1 MNIGRNAVLV
11 AFFAIFQ
18 LQAKDIIKVHNE
30 SDFRVLATIY
40 CKSTNPLAKEL
51 ERKGDIVSIDPEA
64 TEKVIRPGKSLK
76 CKRHLV
82 IAFDER
88 QLPNKLTKN
97 DYAKLASIGVGIT
110 SGKRAFDNFYVTQK
124 EGRLKVESPLTW
136 VPKKVTQKLVT
147 DPWDEAVLAFKQSK
161 VKDHPLITQ
170 NPYDNY
176 VAHVRIGTDVPQQEA
191 TYLKKRRAHVQTALE
206 SFLGRKLN
214 GTFVPNI
221 SVANSGGGAR
231 ALISSIGFHVGAQKT
246 GLLDTIT
253 YDAGVSGGS
262 WFVALWLLSGMDP
275 ASFKAYMEPVA
286 ALGLN
291 PKRYSK
297 EDIQRI
303 NRAVMVR
310 SAIGQPVTLVT
321 VWGAML
327 GNRYLAPYGNRR
339 ENVLFSSLANAQ
351 HLTSGSFPFPILTA
365 VNGYDYD
372 VYRARTQMDW
382 FLFTPFEAGGAG
394 KWLGNRHIPMWS
406 VGRTFDLQG
415 SSLDFA
421 PEYDAGQLMGI
432 CGSAFAV
439 SYARAYEETV
449 KSWPVIGK
457 AIHYLIT
464 KLISS
469 RQAAYA
475 QKKRASAGKIP
486 NFAKGAPTPS
496 IVNKENLKLIDA
508 GLAFN
513 LPTPAVLHPPR
524 KADIIIM
531 FDASGSLE
539 KGASE
544 LKFSAEYAAFHK
556 LPFPKVDPKLASKQ
570 SISIFNDVNNKEVPS
585 VIYLPRIT
593 DKENVEYQYY
603 VPEKYTTDLPTT
615 KFQYDSREYDNL
627 SAVTEAN
634 VTHNIEA
641 IKQEISRVIEAHG
654 GFAD

>member
-1 MNIGRNAVLV
+1 MNNIRYAALA
-11 AFFAIFQ
+11 AFFITFQ
-18 LQAKDIIKVHNE
+18 MQAKDIIKVHNK
-30 SDFRVLATIY
+30 SDVRILATIY

-51 ERKGDIVSIDPEA
+51 ERKGDIISIDPGQA
-64 TEKVIRPGKSLK
+64 AQVIRPGKSLK

-82 IAFDER
+82 IAFDAS
-88 QLPNKLTKN
+88 QMPDKLPKK

-110 SGKRAFDNFYVTQK
+110 SGERAFDDFYVTQK
-124 EGRLKVESPLTW
+124 EGHLKVESPLTW
-136 VPKKVTQKLVT
+136 VPKKITEKLIT
-147 DPWDEAVLAFKQSK
+147 DPWDEAVLAFKQSQ
-161 VKDHPLITQ
+161 VKNHPLITQ
-170 NPYDNY
+170 NPYSNQ
-176 VAHVRIGTDVPQQEA
+176 VAHVRIGTNVPPQEA
-191 TYLKKRRAHVQTALE
+191 AYLQKRRAHVKTALE
-206 SFLGRKLN
+206 SLLGRKLN
-214 GTFVPNI
+214 GTFIPNI
-221 SVANSGGGAR
+221 SAINSGGGAR

-253 YDAGVSGGS
+253 YDVGVSGGS
-262 WFVALWLLSGMDP
+262 WFTALWLLSGMDP
-275 ASFKAYMEPVA
+275 ASFKTYMEPIA

-297 EDIQRI
+297 DDMLRI
-303 NRAVMVR
+303 NRAVLVR
-310 SAIGQPVTLVT
+310 SAVEQPVTLVT

-327 GNRYLAPYGNRR
+327 GNRYLAPYGDLR
-339 ENVLFSSLANAQ
+339 ENVFFSSLANAQ
-351 HLTSGSFPFPILTA
+351 HLTSGNFPFPVLTA

-372 VYRARTQMDW
+372 IHRTRTQMDW

-394 KWLGNRHIPMWS
+394 AWLGNRHIPMWS
-406 VGRTFDLQG
+406 VGRRFDLNG
-415 SSLDFA
+415 DSTDFT
-421 PEYDAGQLMGI
+421 PEYDTGQVMGI

-457 AIHYLIT
+457 PIHYLIS

-469 RQAAYA
+469 QQEAYA

-486 NFAKGAPTPS
+486 NFAKGAHTPS
-496 IVNKENLKLIDA
+496 IVNKENLKLVDA

-544 LKFSAEYAAFHK
+544 LKFSADYAAFHK

-570 SISIFNDVNNKEVPS
+570 SISIFNDANNKETPS

-593 DKENVEYQYY
+593 DTENVEYQYY
-603 VPEKYTTDLPTT
+603 VPEKYSTDLPTT

-634 VTHNIEA
+634 VTHHIEA
-641 IKQEISRVIEAHG
+641 IKQEITRVIEAHG